1 MQKLLIAVLTPL
13 YNMLIEKGYKLTKEF
28 ILKLVADF
36 KARKRIKEC
45 TDEDDPIKRSECLN
59 RELNDK

>member
-1 MQKLLIAVLTPL
+1 MTKVWQFIATL
-13 YNMLIEKGYKLTKEF
+13 LIEKGYKLTKEL
-28 ILKLVADF
+28 IIKLIADF

-45 TDEDDPIKRSECLN
+45 TDEKDAVKRSECLK

>member
-1 MQKLLIAVLTPL
+1 MNKLLQIIAGL
-13 YNMLIEKGYKLTKEF
+13 LIEKGYKLTKEL
-28 ILKLVADF
+28 IIKLIADF

-45 TDEDDPIKRSECLN
+45 TDEDDAVKRSECLK